1 MMETLPRAH
10 QGCAIPEDLE
20 YELEQDVWV
29 RFEPDGTITMG
40 MTDPAQTRAGKLVSI
55 LFKRPGKVFQ
65 AGRSVATIESAKW
78 VGPFPTPLSGEL
90 LEVNQAR
97 FEEDILIANRD
108 PYGEG
113 WLARLR
119 PTDLPHERPRLT
131 AGPKAF
137 EFYKERIDR
146 DGIRCYRCAD

>member
-1 MMETLPRAH
+1 MMEALPRVH
-10 QGCAIPEDLE
+10 QGCAIPEELEYDLE
-20 YELEQDVWV
+20 KDVWV
-29 RFEPDGTITMG
+29 RFDPDGTTTIG

-55 LFKRPGKVFQ
+55 LFKRPGKMFE
-65 AGRSVATIESAKW
+65 AGQSVATIESAKW

-97 FEEDILIANRD
+97 FEKDILIANRD

-119 PTDLPHERPRLT
+119 PTDLAQERQRLT
-131 AGPKAF
+131 AGARAV

-146 DGIRCYRCAD
+146 DGIRCFRCAD